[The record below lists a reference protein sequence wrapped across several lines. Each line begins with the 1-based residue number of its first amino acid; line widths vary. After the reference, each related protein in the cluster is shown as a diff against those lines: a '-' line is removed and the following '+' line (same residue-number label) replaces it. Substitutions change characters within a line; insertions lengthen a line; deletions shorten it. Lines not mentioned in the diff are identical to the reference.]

1 MIHIACCG
9 HINLSDSDE
18 PVRRVIEERALK
30 GGFDE
35 TVISECDT
43 PFDLVDA
50 LANSKL
56 EAPVDIVICGTGLS
70 GMSGIELVRD
80 VRDITGTAGIVL
92 CSETDDNAYEA
103 ISLKLDGYL
112 VEPITCD
119 TFSAALDE
127 SLRRVAAYHDNSIL
141 VKTRDGARRIRFSQF
156 VYAKTVDHDQ
166 EIHLTDGTSCRVR
179 LSSQAFFD
187 MIKEDSRFFKA
198 GSSYIVNVRMVR
210 FVDSKSSTARMMDGT
225 VVSVPVR
232 VRKSLEMAILANG

>member
-1 MIHIACCG
+1 MKTVFKKENLFIRIA
-9 HINLSDSDE
+9 I
-18 PVRRVIEERALK
+18 
-30 GGFDE
+30 GF
-35 TVISECDT
+35 
-43 PFDLVDA
+43 
-50 LANSKL
+50 
-56 EAPVDIVICGTGLS
+56 G
-70 GMSGIELVRD
+70 
-80 VRDITGTAGIVL
+80 AGIL
-92 CSETDDNAYEA
+92 LGTLAPQFSIEA
-103 ISLKLDGYL
+103 KIVGDVYLDLIKMMVIPVIICAVMTG
-112 VEPITCD
+112 IIN
-119 TFSAALDE
+119 SSNMS